1 MKDAISGQ
9 FLHRLWNQQRY
20 FGIGP
25 NSIRKT
31 SMNCMIGIE
40 IRPVYMTPSSKR
52 WKIVLKRIRNK
63 LHHLHR
69 LLIITCLRS
78 YMMCRHLL
86 YSIMLQR
93 AMGIRQEKSGKLVTR
108 PNVIAL
114 NLSAPQQNK
123 PCIAKICKS
132 CHQLHLRILKN
143 MNLTC
148 WKFKVYFEPCDVT
161 DVWKSK
167 CWCVFNHQWVRVIIQ
182 RQFFCHVLSQCHLK
196 IY

>member
-1 MKDAISGQ
+1 
-9 FLHRLWNQQRY
+9 
-20 FGIGP
+20 
-25 NSIRKT
+25 
-31 SMNCMIGIE
+31 MNCMIGIE

-86 YSIMLQR
+86 YSITLQR
-93 AMGIRQEKSGKLVTR
+93 AIGKRKVVNR
-108 PNVIAL
+108 PNVIGL
-114 NLSAPQQNK
+114 ILSACSPTKQTV
-123 PCIAKICKS
+123 PKICKKIS
-132 CHQLHLRILKN
+132 CHQLQLRILKN
-143 MNLTC
+143 VNLTC

-167 CWCVFNHQWVRVIIQ
+167 C
-182 RQFFCHVLSQCHLK
+182 
-196 IY
+196 

>member
-1 MKDAISGQ
+1 
-9 FLHRLWNQQRY
+9 
-20 FGIGP
+20 
-25 NSIRKT
+25 
-31 SMNCMIGIE
+31 MNCMIGIE

-93 AMGIRQEKSGKLVTR
+93 AMGIRQEKSGNQTQR
-108 PNVIAL
+108 YCAYFEC
-114 NLSAPQQNK
+114 SQQNK

-148 WKFKVYFEPCDVT
+148 WKFKIYFEPCDVT

-167 CWCVFNHQWVRVIIQ
+167 C
-182 RQFFCHVLSQCHLK
+182 
-196 IY
+196 